1 MKCVTNI
8 GKMILIPKTTTNEKN
23 NFIIT
28 MYLELK
34 LRNY

>member
-8 GKMILIPKTTTNEKN
+8 GKMILIPKTTINEKY
-23 NFIIT
+23 NFIDT
-28 MYLELK
+28 MYLEYK

>member
-1 MKCVTNI
+1 MGKLILMK
-8 GKMILIPKTTTNEKN
+8 KTTTNEKN

-28 MYLELK
+28 MYRELK